1 MTERP
6 STETVGSLLEP
17 PGLPP
22 PLPVGALLAGRY
34 RLGEV
39 LGAGGYGVVYRAVD
53 QESGRGIAVKALRAE
68 RLSRASRQRLAREAA
83 LLVGL
88 AHPHLVRVDGA
99 GESDGVAF
107 LTMELVEGEPLRER
121 LLREP
126 LPVADAVRVAREVLS
141 GLAVLHARGI
151 VHRDVKPGNVLIDGE
166 GRAKLADFGLVRRFD
181 ADATRATS
189 SLAVVGTAEYLSP
202 EQALG
207 EEIDGRSDLYALGVT
222 LFEML
227 AGKPVHERR
236 STFATVLARL
246 NEPAPD
252 VRDLR
257 PEVPAWLAEVVG
269 RLLEKEPDRRY
280 ATAEEVLADLEGER
294 IPRTVLRR
302 KLLRRGA
309 IVTASS
315 LLVAVA
321 IAGLAWMR
329 WRAGFDHMTIV
340 GDDALAAVDR
350 SGRELWRRTDV
361 ALADN
366 FVPVR
371 LQPHGPMRLAALLG
385 PPGKYDPESRR
396 HLAFLDPQTGAV
408 AEEAILADLSTVFAE
423 MSNSYGTRLRAFDL
437 DGDGVD
443 EIVAT
448 STHSIGWPSFTVL
461 YEPRLRRGRPILVA
475 GGHHYPMATADV
487 DDDGRPE
494 LIFQGTANR
503 MGWYSAL
510 AAVRFSPRIGEPA
523 APLVGVEA
531 ASTPEESRV
540 VSATSL
546 AWYALL
552 PRGFMT
558 KSRPA
563 VEVDA
568 AQRTIRVHYQDGRDL
583 AVGFDGF
590 LREDETSS
598 VPAAE
603 RERDRVAAYEALRQ
617 VRKLESTA
625 AFGEARREA
634 ERASE
639 LARRAGDRI
648 LGEWASRVVL
658 RVAIAGGATGE
669 AESRAE
675 ALRARAEAPAEI
687 AYDVARAFHLRGELA
702 RAADW
707 YQRGISA
714 GSNELV
720 GRKSWEFLEGASL
733 ALAEQGRWEEVA
745 AIATR
750 RGEGVPGERILCDL
764 LVAWAELH
772 RGRELRRQDVPFV
785 AWDTSGS
792 PDFFRWL
799 AFELRLALGDDP
811 KALLD
816 ELSRDR
822 QLASET
828 VFALR
833 STEAEALARLGRWD
847 EAHRAASEAVA
858 LAERDRERSVHARAL
873 LGELRAREVR
883 IARRAVAT
891 KE

>member
-6 STETVGSLLEP
+6 STETVGSLHEP
-17 PGLPP
+17 PVLPP

-53 QESGRGIAVKALRAE
+53 QESGQGLAVKALRAE
-68 RLSRASRQRLAREAA
+68 RLSKAGRQRLAREAA

-269 RLLEKEPDRRY
+269 RLLEKELDRRY

-294 IPRTVLRR
+294 MPRTVLRR
-302 KLLRRGA
+302 RLLRRGA
-309 IVTASS
+309 VVTVSS
-315 LLVAVA
+315 LVVALA
-321 IAGLAWMR
+321 IAGWAWMR

-361 ALADN
+361 AIGEN
-366 FVPVR
+366 FLPVR
-371 LQPHGPMRLAALLG
+371 LQPRGPLRLAALLG

-396 HLAFLDPQTGAV
+396 HLAFLDPQAGSV
-408 AEEAILADLSTVFAE
+408 VDEAFLADATVFPE
-423 MSNSYGTRLRAFDL
+423 WSNSYGTRLRVLDL
-437 DGDGVD
+437 DGDGAD
-443 EIVAT
+443 EILAT
-448 STHSIGWPSFTVL
+448 STHAIGWPSFSVL
-461 YEPRLRRGRPILVA
+461 YEPRLRRGRAIFVA
-475 GGHHYPMATADV
+475 SGHHYPMATADV
-487 DDDGRPE
+487 DGDGRQE
-494 LIFQGTANR
+494 LIFEGTANR

-523 APLVGVEA
+523 APLAGAEPA
-531 ASTPEESRV
+531 ATPDEVRI
-540 VSATSL
+540 APTSSL
-546 AWYALL
+546 VWYALL

-558 KSRPA
+558 TSRTP

-568 AQRTIRVHYQDGRDL
+568 VRRTIRVYYQGGRTVE
-583 AVGFDGF
+583 VGFDGF
-590 LREDETSS
+590 LREGETSS

-603 RERDRVAAYEALRQ
+603 RERDRVAAYEALRE
-617 VRKLESTA
+617 VLKLESAA

-648 LGEWASRVVL
+648 LGEWVSRVAL

-675 ALRARAEAPAEI
+675 ALRAGAEAPAEI

-707 YQRGISA
+707 YQRGLGL
-714 GSNELV
+714 GSQELV

-750 RGEGVPGERILCDL
+750 RGEGVPVDRSFCDL
-764 LVAWAELH
+764 LAAWGELH
-772 RGRELRRQDVPFV
+772 RGRELRRQDMAFV
-785 AWDTSGS
+785 ASDTSGS

-858 LAERDRERSVHARAL
+858 LAERDRERSVQARAL
-873 LGELRAREVR
+873 LGELRARAAR
-883 IARRAVAT
+883 IARRAVGT